1 MSKIKVGVIG
11 TGHLGRIHAKLW
23 NENTNAELV
32 GIFDANPDR
41 NIEISN
47 EFNIKAFDSIN
58 TLIDSCDALTIAVP
72 TSIHHEIAKICIEK
86 GKHCLIEK
94 PITENFAQAVELIEN
109 AKNNNLLIQVGHVER
124 FNPVIA
130 AIREYQINPMFIEAH
145 RLSQFKPRATDVS
158 VIHDLMI
165 HDIDILLWLIKSEVS
180 DIDANGVGV
189 LTDTID
195 IANARIKF
203 RNGAVANITAS
214 RISAN
219 PMRKMRIFQK
229 NAYISLD
236 FGNQNVEI
244 FRLGEDAP
252 ENAMAI
258 PTTMLGDIDEAL
270 RNKNIIYEKPVVPKL
285 NAIAEEQNAFI
296 DAINNKIP
304 VAVGAYEASQALKIA
319 EEIQNLVRN

>member
-1 MSKIKVGVIG
+1 MGKLKIGVIG
-11 TGHLGRIHAKLW
+11 TGHLGRIHTKLW
-23 NENTNAELV
+23 SENDSVELV
-32 GIFDANPDR
+32 GIYDANQAR
-41 NIEISN
+41 NEEIAK
-47 EFNIKAFDSIN
+47 EFNTQAFASELA
-58 TLIDSCDALTIAVP
+58 LIQACDALTIAVP
-72 TSIHHEIAKICIEK
+72 TSLHHEISMKCLNS

-94 PITENFAQAVELIEN
+94 PITENYSQAVELIEK
-109 AKNNNLLIQVGHVER
+109 AQSENLLIQVGHVER

-130 AIREYQINPMFIEAH
+130 AIKKYDINPMFIEAH

-165 HDIDILLWLIKSEVS
+165 HDIDILLWLIKSDVTS
-180 DIDANGVGV
+180 IDANGVGV

-195 IANARIKF
+195 IANARLKF
-203 RNGAVANITAS
+203 ANGAVANITAS

-252 ENAMAI
+252 ADAMAI
-258 PTTMLGDIDEAL
+258 PATMLGNLDDAL
-270 RNKNIIYEKPVVPKL
+270 KNKNIIYEKPVVTNT
-285 NAIAEEQNAFI
+285 NAIAEEQKAFTE
-296 DAINNKIP
+296 AILNNTP
-304 VAVGAYEASQALKIA
+304 AAVGAYEASQALKIA
-319 EEIQNLVRN
+319 EEIQQIINS

>member
-1 MSKIKVGVIG
+1 MEKLKIGVIG
-11 TGHLGRIHAKLW
+11 TGHLGRIHTKLW
-23 NENTNAELV
+23 SEYEAVELI
-32 GIFDANPDR
+32 GIYDANYAR
-41 NIEISN
+41 NEEIAK
-47 EFNIKAFDSIN
+47 EFNTQAFESEIA
-58 TLIDSCDALTIAVP
+58 LIQECDALTIAVP
-72 TSIHHEIAKICIEK
+72 TSLHYDIAMKCLHN

-94 PITENFAQAVELIEN
+94 PITENYSRAVELIEK
-109 AKNNNLLIQVGHVER
+109 AKSQNLLIQVGHVER

-130 AIREYQINPMFIEAH
+130 AIKKYDINPMFIEAH

-165 HDIDILLWLIKSEVS
+165 HDIDILLWLIKSDVTS
-180 DIDANGVGV
+180 IDANGVGV

-195 IANARIKF
+195 IANARLKF
-203 RNGAVANITAS
+203 ANGAVANITAS

-252 ENAMAI
+252 ADAMAI
-258 PTTMLGDIDEAL
+258 PATMLGNLDDAL
-270 RNKNIIYEKPVVPKL
+270 KNKNIIYEKPAVTNS
-285 NAIAEEQNAFI
+285 NAIAEEQKAFTNAI
-296 DAINNKIP
+296 MNNTP
-304 VAVGAYEASQALKIA
+304 SAVGAYEASQALKIA
-319 EEIQNLVRN
+319 EEIQQIINS